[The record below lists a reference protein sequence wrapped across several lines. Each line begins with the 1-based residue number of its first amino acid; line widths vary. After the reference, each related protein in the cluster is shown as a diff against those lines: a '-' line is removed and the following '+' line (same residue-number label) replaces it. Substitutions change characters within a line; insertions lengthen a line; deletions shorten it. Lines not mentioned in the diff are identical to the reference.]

1 MLMGRVALGKRGE
14 DAAASYLERVGMTI
28 VDRNWRTKSGEIDI
42 VALDGSTLVL
52 CEVKTRKT
60 TAAGTPEESVTPAKQ
75 RRYRRLAGA
84 YVQQAGV
91 SPVDV
96 RFDVI
101 SILVI
106 AEDRALLRH
115 HRAAFIPD

>member
-1 MLMGRVALGKRGE
+1 MGRVALGKRGE